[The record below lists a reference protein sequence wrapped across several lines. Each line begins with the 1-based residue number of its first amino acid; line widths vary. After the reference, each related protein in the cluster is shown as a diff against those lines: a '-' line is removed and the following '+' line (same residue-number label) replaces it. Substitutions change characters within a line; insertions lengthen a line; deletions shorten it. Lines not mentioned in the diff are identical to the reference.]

1 MMDDE
6 RRTQDSLAEEGMYNL
21 ARVSGAPVTQRRLS
35 ARLPIQ
41 VTHITVTKRE
51 GKWRLSP
58 SAKQI
63 TELKVPFPPAFTPLG
78 VDN

>member
-51 GKWRLSP
+51 GK
-58 SAKQI
+58 
-63 TELKVPFPPAFTPLG
+63 
-78 VDN
+78 